1 MQTTNGTPADDERDP
16 VTGESA
22 SQGYQPPQDAPIPLA
37 TPKPKIKTLGNP
49 PAFSGRQKWS

>member
-22 SQGYQPPQDAPIPLA
+22 SEGYQPPQDAPIPLA
-37 TPKPKIKTLGNP
+37 TPKPKIKTLD
-49 PAFSGRQKWS
+49 